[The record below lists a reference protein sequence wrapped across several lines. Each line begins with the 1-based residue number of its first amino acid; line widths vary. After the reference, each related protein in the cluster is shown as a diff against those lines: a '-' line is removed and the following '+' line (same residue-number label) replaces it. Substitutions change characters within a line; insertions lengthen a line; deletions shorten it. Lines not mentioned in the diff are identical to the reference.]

1 MSEVYD
7 SIIIHTIIFKRRK
20 KNRKKEKRKRVRQ
33 AVCRG
38 VKFSDKIFFTIKKMT
53 IEEKIF
59 IRTRRA

>member
-20 KNRKKEKRKRVRQ
+20 KNRKKEKRKLVRQ

-38 VKFSDKIFFTIKKMT
+38 VKFSDKNFFAIKKLT
-53 IEEKIF
+53 LAEKFF
-59 IRTRRA
+59 IRTQRA